1 MLKTFTSANMSRS
14 FLAFDLFSFTDGKFY
29 KKPCLGR
36 NLKGNFCHF
45 SIIYWIYR
53 GVGRFTKNNQCNR
66 GVCYSLGGKYWII
79 E

>member
-1 MLKTFTSANMSRS
+1 MGFSLKKLAGVKDFTSAKVSRS

-45 SIIYWIYR
+45 SII
-53 GVGRFTKNNQCNR
+53 
-66 GVCYSLGGKYWII
+66 
-79 E
+79 

>member
-1 MLKTFTSANMSRS
+1 MCHDR

-29 KKPCLGR
+29 LKESAINKNMCLGR

-53 GVGRFTKNNQCNR
+53 GVGRFTKL
-66 GVCYSLGGKYWII
+66 S
-79 E
+79 